1 MFAIIKTGG
10 KQYRVQ
16 EGDVLDVEKLPAEP
30 SQRFHFSQ
38 VLLIA
43 EGKNTLIGTPLIE
56 KAIVQAEVLENF
68 KHKKIIV
75 FKKKRRKQYRRT
87 RGHRQQLTRVKI
99 ERIIADVTA
108 LAPEEIAAIQ
118 KERVEEVASIKA
130 EAVSPET
137 SAEEKAEVSEQEKVA
152 KPAKRAVAEPA
163 RAKKLRPVAQG
174 KKSVEGKT
182 PRPKGK
188 KKE

>member
-16 EGDVLDVEKLPAEP
+16 EGDILDVEKLPAEP
-30 SQRFHFSQ
+30 TQRFYFSQ

-43 EGKNTLIGTPLIE
+43 DEKETLIGTPFVE
-56 KAIVQAEVLENF
+56 KALVQAEILENF
-68 KHKKIIV
+68 KDKKVIV

-99 ERIIADVTA
+99 DRIIPDVSV
-108 LAPEEIAAIQ
+108 LAPEEIATIEKKRA
-118 KERVEEVASIKA
+118 EEVAPAAI
-130 EAVSPET
+130 
-137 SAEEKAEVSEQEKVA
+137 EEKAAPPVPAAKEKPKVA
-152 KPAKRAVAEPA
+152 EKKPAKLAKRPTEAAAA
-163 RAKKLRPVAQG
+163 RAKKEKPAVKE
-174 KKSVEGKT
+174 KKPAPAKT
-182 PRPKGK
+182 TKEK